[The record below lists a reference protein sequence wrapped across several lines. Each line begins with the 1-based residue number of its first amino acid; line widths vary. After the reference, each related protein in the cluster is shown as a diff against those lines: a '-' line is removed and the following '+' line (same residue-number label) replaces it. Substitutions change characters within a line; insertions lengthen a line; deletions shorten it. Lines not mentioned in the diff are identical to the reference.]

1 MFEIVNSP
9 IWHGGDRGTVYPEL
23 DVQEPWSEA
32 FFTETLDEFRPEL
45 VHIQEFAGLPTSLLD
60 IVHTRQLPHVVVM
73 HDYHPLC
80 PTLKLWDSTG
90 AICRR
95 VEIGEA
101 CRLCCTGAPGDGR
114 EIEQITADYRREQMK
129 RRLPR
134 ALVTAIQKMKRGGG
148 SPAAVMENERAASV
162 PDADLYQNRRDVNLR
177 RFSAVDVM
185 APVSARE
192 GELYRHLGVSAP
204 IVPVK
209 PGLLHIEKM
218 QPQRFEAVP
227 ERLRFATIN
236 GAASVQKGS
245 RILTGAMRIL
255 SERNLLERFELVLL
269 GSTDAQARAELSR
282 YDNVAFR
289 PPFQH
294 SALPAELAGVHV
306 GIVPSVWE
314 EIYGLVVD
322 EFMTLGIPVI
332 GAPVGAIPERIAEGR
347 TGWTMADVSAEALAD
362 RMQQLMDRP
371 QDILAVNR
379 HLCDNFR
386 PRTIREYADE
396 LDDLYRRL
404 LSRRPGK
411 RLPAGS
417 AD

>member
-1 MFEIVNSP
+1 
-9 IWHGGDRGTVYPEL
+9 
-23 DVQEPWSEA
+23 
-32 FFTETLDEFRPEL
+32 
-45 VHIQEFAGLPTSLLD
+45 
-60 IVHTRQLPHVVVM
+60 
-73 HDYHPLC
+73 
-80 PTLKLWDSTG
+80 
-90 AICRR
+90 
-95 VEIGEA
+95 
-101 CRLCCTGAPGDGR
+101 
-114 EIEQITADYRREQMK
+114 MK

-134 ALVTAIQKMKRGGG
+134 ALVTAIQKVKRAGGG
-148 SPAAVMENERAASV
+148 KAPTTVMDERAAAV

-192 GELYRHLGVSAP
+192 GELYRHFGVSAP

-209 PGLLHIEKM
+209 PGLLHIETM
-218 QPQRFEAVP
+218 QPRCFEAVP
-227 ERLRFATIN
+227 DRLRFATIN
-236 GAASVQKGS
+236 GAASVQKGAG
-245 RILTGAMRIL
+245 ILTEAMRIL
-255 SERNLLERFELVLL
+255 AERNLLERFELVLL
-269 GSTDAQARAELSR
+269 GSTDAQARAEFSR
-282 YDNVAFR
+282 FGNAVFR

-306 GIVPSVWE
+306 GVVPSVWE

-347 TGWTMADVSAEALAD
+347 TGWTMAEVSAEALAD
-362 RMQQLMDRP
+362 RMQQLMDHP
-371 QDILAVNR
+371 QDVFAANR

-386 PRTIREYADE
+386 PKTMREYADE

-404 LSRRPGK
+404 LARRPGE
-411 RLPAGS
+411 RLQVGGS